1 MYNQIDSSIYITKMC
16 LFVRIGDISFNLIRR
31 KDYVPDNPVVFIL
44 SEKIP
49 YVTANMLINR

>member
-1 MYNQIDSSIYITKMC
+1 MS
-16 LFVRIGDISFNLIRR
+16 DILYNLIRR
-31 KDYVPDNPVVFIL
+31 KDYVPDNPVVVYL